1 MVLRDKKNPEEC
13 QLNVDNDPEV
23 QATKV
28 WINCL
33 VHSGDKIIGIIGTG
47 IDLTEFIQTAV
58 KADQAG
64 VTKIFVDGDGSIQA
78 HFNLEMIYFHTLVND
93 PEEKKTIYCMVDDDV
108 GRDKLRAMIKRLKTG
123 PKHVETGF
131 LNIQGKRTMVG
142 AAALSQIGWFA
153 VTVMDPKAQE
163 LGRHFVPIALLMAGA
178 TVLTLVVIAVLLNRT
193 VLNRIARLEK
203 NVKNV
208 RDGNYAFDTLDAGS
222 DEIGLLNASFWK
234 WPIKSA
240 STHKN

>member
-78 HFNLEMIYFHTLVND
+78 HSNLEMIDFHTLVND
-93 PEEKKTIYCMVDDDV
+93 PEEKKTTYCMVDDDA

-163 LGRHFVPIALLMAGA
+163 LGRHRKWDSSGISQKHF
-178 TVLTLVVIAVLLNRT
+178 R
-193 VLNRIARLEK
+193 
-203 NVKNV
+203 
-208 RDGNYAFDTLDAGS
+208 AFLPGRS
-222 DEIGLLNASFWK
+222 Q
-234 WPIKSA
+234 
-240 STHKN
+240 

>member
-1 MVLRDKKNPEEC
+1 
-13 QLNVDNDPEV
+13 
-23 QATKV
+23 
-28 WINCL
+28 
-33 VHSGDKIIGIIGTG
+33 
-47 IDLTEFIQTAV
+47 
-58 KADQAG
+58 
-64 VTKIFVDGDGSIQA
+64 
-78 HFNLEMIYFHTLVND
+78 
-93 PEEKKTIYCMVDDDV
+93 
-108 GRDKLRAMIKRLKTG
+108 
-123 PKHVETGF
+123 
-131 LNIQGKRTMVG
+131 
-142 AAALSQIGWFA
+142 
-153 VTVMDPKAQE
+153 MDPKAQE

-240 STHKN
+240 STHKNWKRSARPDFGPTQCERRGRKSESDEIRIPVFQEPRTSHALERRSGVWTNAADGHHKRPFPSTNRKSG